1 MSIGNHIRDRSGTVL
16 LTAVL
21 TVAMMGSSLVAKPP
35 SAPVRVEYS
44 RPTVSTGEE
53 ATAVLTFRA
62 LADLDRLT
70 VSVAVDEGLEIV
82 SQPTEATFSNVR
94 KAEGRDLTVRFRLTA
109 KQGVLAVFF
118 KTERGARREAGAT
131 AIVFGSGNER

>member
-1 MSIGNHIRDRSGTVL
+1 MRNRCGTEL

-21 TVAMMGSSLVAKPP
+21 VAVVTGASLLAKPP
-35 SAPVRVEYS
+35 SAPVRVEYT
-44 RPTVSTGEE
+44 RPSVSTGEE

-82 SQPTEATFSNVR
+82 SRPTEATFTNVR
-94 KAEGRDLTVRFRLTA
+94 KGEGRDLTVTIRLTA
-109 KQGVLAVFF
+109 PKQGVLAVFF
-118 KTERGARREAGAT
+118 KTERGARREAGVT
-131 AIVFGSGNER
+131 AIVFGNATQ